1 MHAHVPA
8 LEARLV
14 ELQAELAPLLDRH
27 QELAEALPWAR
38 QLVRIYACRV
48 HGLTYIHA
56 VSKAC
61 CFSCFMQ
68 SWKWPALTSQ
78 SAAAMPDRTPQHIL
92 VCMCFWW
99 DRYHSLDR
107 PVKEAACTCR
117 MSCNVW
123 LFSGSANVAKL
134 AK

>member
-56 VSKAC
+56 VSKPAASPA
-61 CFSCFMQ
+61 SC
-68 SWKWPALTSQ
+68 S
-78 SAAAMPDRTPQHIL
+78 H
-92 VCMCFWW
+92 
-99 DRYHSLDR
+99 
-107 PVKEAACTCR
+107 
-117 MSCNVW
+117 
-123 LFSGSANVAKL
+123 GSACPHKPKCCSNA
-134 AK
+134 